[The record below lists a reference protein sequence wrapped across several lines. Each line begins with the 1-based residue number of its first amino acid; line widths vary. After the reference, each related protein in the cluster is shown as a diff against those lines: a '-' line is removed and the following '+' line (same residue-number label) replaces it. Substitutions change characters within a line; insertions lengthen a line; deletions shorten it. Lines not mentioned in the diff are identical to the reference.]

1 MDYFVYYFLHSTEDK
16 IGSEKVFC
24 TPPQLEVILF

>member
-24 TPPQLEVILF
+24 TPQLEVILF